1 MCYCYCIHLCLK
13 KKFSKNINNVLEK
26 NFVLAYFISVY
37 AVSSNGLLHGSQ
49 NRELERYKERVKLLH
64 TVLLNECKQGN
75 TSRMRREIISSSLN
89 MAREEMEKLLYERM
103 LRMLIDCR
111 KQKLSTKLTQ
121 KTTQITSTKLTKKTT
136 QLTSTTTELPL
147 LAQCILAINFTESWR
162 LDHKGSK
169 IRPDGT
175 YNCDTRQLSSRKGT
189 WFRFSASGGTHL
201 LESCPPDYSCG
212 SQIGF
217 WSDEAKPKLETG
229 HFTKVKVY
237 GSWVRE
243 CKQYEIDLTVGKC
256 SERPNDYIY
265 QYNGDSMC
273 GDSFCGQV

>member
-1 MCYCYCIHLCLK
+1 MYTSTRIMCYCYCIHLCLK
-13 KKFSKNINNVLEK
+13 NKFSKNINNVLEK

-111 KQKLSTKLTQ
+111 EQKQ
-121 KTTQITSTKLTKKTT
+121 KTTHLS
-136 QLTSTTTELPL
+136 STTTEPPVP
-147 LAQCILAINFTESWR
+147 AQCISATNFTEFWR
-162 LDHKGSK
+162 LDHKGGK
-169 IRPDGT
+169 VLPDRNS
-175 YNCDTRQLSSRKGT
+175 YNCDTKQLSSKKGS
-189 WFRFSASGGTHL
+189 WFRFSGSGGTHL
-201 LESCPPDYSCG
+201 LESCPSVYSCG

-237 GSWVRE
+237 GSWTSG
-243 CKQYEIDLTVGKC
+243 CKEFEIDLTVGKC
-256 SERPNDYIY
+256 SERQDDYIY
-265 QYNGDSMC
+265 QYNGGSMC
-273 GDSFCGQV
+273 DASFCGQL